1 MVGLLQFHTPLLDQG
16 TNSRKAVQR
25 LRSSFPPPQQTQKA
39 AFAGDSGSE
48 GNRVP
53 YALAPVSGRKAAAPA
68 GSLTN
73 MKNGVDSTAVERVQE
88 SETFTN
94 RKLIRP
100 SLNRDLGRSIGVEN
114 TAIERRERAER
125 GGALSAS
132 RKTPPPEQ
140 THAENFY
147 YQKQMQ
153 SKTPMV
159 IVLQD
164 GEEIHGIIEWY
175 DRSCIKITRGGQSN
189 LLIYK
194 PSIKYMYKESEANGR
209 K

>member
-1 MVGLLQFHTPLLDQG
+1 
-16 TNSRKAVQR
+16 
-25 LRSSFPPPQQTQKA
+25 
-39 AFAGDSGSE
+39 
-48 GNRVP
+48 
-53 YALAPVSGRKAAAPA
+53 
-68 GSLTN
+68 
-73 MKNGVDSTAVERVQE
+73 MKNGMDSTAVGRAPEPDGF
-88 SETFTN
+88 SN

-100 SLNRDLGRSIGVEN
+100 SLNRDTGRALGVEN
-114 TAIERRERAER
+114 TAVERRERAER
-125 GGALSAS
+125 NGGGQTTA
-132 RKTPPPEQ
+132 KKNPPPEQ

-164 GEEIHGIIEWY
+164 GEQIHGVIEWY
-175 DRSCIKITRGGQSN
+175 DKTCLKLTRSGQSN

-194 PSIKYMYKESEANGR
+194 PSIKYMYKESEAGGQ

>member
-1 MVGLLQFHTPLLDQG
+1 
-16 TNSRKAVQR
+16 
-25 LRSSFPPPQQTQKA
+25 
-39 AFAGDSGSE
+39 
-48 GNRVP
+48 
-53 YALAPVSGRKAAAPA
+53 
-68 GSLTN
+68 
-73 MKNGVDSTAVERVQE
+73 MKNGTDSTAVGRAPDTEAF
-88 SETFTN
+88 SN

-100 SLNRDLGRSIGVEN
+100 SLSREPGRSTPSVEN

-125 GGALSAS
+125 NGAAGGIK
-132 RKTPPPEQ
+132 KTPPPEQ

-164 GEEIHGIIEWY
+164 GEQIHGIIEWY
-175 DRSCIKITRGGQSN
+175 DKSCIKVTRGTQSN

-194 PSIKYMYKESEANGR
+194 PSIKYMFKEAEANGR